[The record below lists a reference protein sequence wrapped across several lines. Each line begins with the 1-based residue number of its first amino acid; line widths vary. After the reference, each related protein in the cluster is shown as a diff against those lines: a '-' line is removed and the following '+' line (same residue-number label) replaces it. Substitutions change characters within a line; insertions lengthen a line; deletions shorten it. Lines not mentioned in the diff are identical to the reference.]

1 MNTEHLISIREF
13 YQYNQVEITFIEAL
27 EYNGLIETV
36 IVEQVVY
43 IHPEQLV
50 RLEKLVRLHQDLA
63 IHPDDLDVVTGL
75 LERVEALQQ
84 QIVTLQNRLA
94 FYEPL

>member
-13 YQYNQVEITFIEAL
+13 CQYNQVEITFIEAL